1 VTKEDREKIEKER
14 EREREEEMDKKE
26 KEGDGADLF
35 ILFSEL
41 GMCDA
46 ITMKEHLKMWIGVLD
61 KSTMCV

>member
-1 VTKEDREKIEKER
+1 
-14 EREREEEMDKKE
+14 MDKKE

-61 KSTMCV
+61 KSTMCVDKSTR